1 MKTFRMIGMALV
13 AVLMCVNFTACGG
26 SDDEDENTKESTIEL
41 LMGTWFSGD
50 NSEDYPFFIVE
61 KGFCYF
67 SPDHKISTHG
77 EKYKYTFDSRTI
89 ILTCYQYDY
98 DGGYYFDFADYF
110 RVKSITKDKV
120 TLEFLS
126 DDMTVKRSKSFVRY

>member
-1 MKTFRMIGMALV
+1 
-13 AVLMCVNFTACGG
+13 
-26 SDDEDENTKESTIEL
+26 
-41 LMGTWFSGD
+41 MGTWFSGD

-77 EKYKYTFDSRTI
+77 EKYKYTFDSRTN

-98 DGGYYFDFADYF
+98 DDDIEFMISVNDNYDEEYIICNFLF
-110 RVKSITKDKV
+110 KV
-120 TLEFLS
+120 NYTIIQPNYP
-126 DDMTVKRSKSFVRY
+126 T